1 MKKFFSLKSQMLLN
15 NLLLFVLPSLV
26 IGYIS
31 ISISVNRVE
40 ENIQHENNI
49 ISSNINNQV
58 ENFIETP
65 MNMINEFKQDL
76 LTKDSIAENEM
87 NKYLTT
93 VISIYPY
100 FDNIEVLNKDGQI
113 KNIAYPTKI
122 GSTTLSKD
130 RLNDIAKTNKPLLS
144 DIFIS
149 KQTQKPT
156 ISISI
161 YANGNFIVADLD
173 LSKLK
178 KITQN
183 TKSDYIDTFSI
194 LDNKGIYLAD
204 SKNNNDMTK
213 QIQFAYFSKIKN
225 VQENKITTINIDNNK
240 KLIVY
245 LAKIKLTGWTSVIV
259 MNSNNVFD
267 PISKIKSTLY
277 VSFAIIIL
285 LYFVLSTMNVF
296 SITKDFHDLVNKTKL
311 ISAGDYSLPTETNS
325 YKEFVELSN
334 YFDIMKDN
342 VKLRQSEIQT
352 LNTELEDKVIF
363 RTKQLDDTNC
373 KLEKLNTELEDR
385 VLKRTEE
392 LNKSKLEADQANI
405 AKSEFLANMSH
416 EIRTPM
422 NGIMGMVQLAL
433 MTDLGEE
440 PREYLNFV
448 MKSSKVLLTIIND
461 VLDLSKIEAGKIVI
475 ESSPFKI
482 KETMDE
488 VMTLFD
494 ISAKEKGI
502 TVEVKIDKH
511 IPSILNGDS
520 IRLKQILVNI
530 IGNAVKFTQSGHIT
544 VSLLEEFTDGN
555 LIKVKFSIK
564 DTGIGIP
571 KDKQGLLFERF
582 KQLDST
588 YTKQFQGTGLGLA
601 ISKNLVELMG
611 GEIWLESEEKLGTTF
626 YFTIKFQTV
635 DAMSIDSFQM
645 WTNHKI
651 QDNFNKTVLLVEDDE
666 TNQRISEIILKK
678 KQLNVLIAKNG
689 KVAIELYDKF
699 PIDLIIMDINMPV
712 MDGYTAT
719 LLLREKESLSGKH
732 TPIIAMTAYALPDDK
747 AKFILVGMDDY
758 ISKPVN
764 FSDLILK
771 IDKWLK

>member
-1 MKKFFSLKSQMLLN
+1 
-15 NLLLFVLPSLV
+15 
-26 IGYIS
+26 
-31 ISISVNRVE
+31 
-40 ENIQHENNI
+40 
-49 ISSNINNQV
+49 
-58 ENFIETP
+58 
-65 MNMINEFKQDL
+65 
-76 LTKDSIAENEM
+76 
-87 NKYLTT
+87 
-93 VISIYPY
+93 
-100 FDNIEVLNKDGQI
+100 
-113 KNIAYPTKI
+113 
-122 GSTTLSKD
+122 
-130 RLNDIAKTNKPLLS
+130 
-144 DIFIS
+144 
-149 KQTQKPT
+149 
-156 ISISI
+156 
-161 YANGNFIVADLD
+161 
-173 LSKLK
+173 
-178 KITQN
+178 
-183 TKSDYIDTFSI
+183 
-194 LDNKGIYLAD
+194 
-204 SKNNNDMTK
+204 MTK

-530 IGNAVKFTQSGHIT
+530 IGNAVKFTQSGYIT
-544 VSLLEEFTDGN
+544 VSLLEEAMDGN

-601 ISKNLVELMG
+601 ISKNLVGLMG
-611 GEIWLESEEKLGTTF
+611 GEIWLESKEKLGTTF
-626 YFTIKFQTV
+626 YFTINFQV
-635 DAMSIDSFQM
+635 VEAMSSDNSQM
-645 WTNHKI
+645 WTNHKV

-747 AKFILVGMDDY
+747 SKFILVGMDDC

-771 IDKWLK
+771 TDKWLK

>member
-373 KLEKLNTELEDR
+373 ILEKLNTELEDR

-433 MTDLGEE
+433 MTDLGDE

-530 IGNAVKFTQSGHIT
+530 IGNAVKFTQSGYIT
-544 VSLLEEFTDGN
+544 VSLLEEAMDGN

-626 YFTIKFQTV
+626 YFTINFQV
-635 DAMSIDSFQM
+635 VEAMSSDNSQM
-645 WTNHKI
+645 WTNHKV

-747 AKFILVGMDDY
+747 SKFILVGMDDY

-771 IDKWLK
+771 TDKWLK

>member
-433 MTDLGEE
+433 MTDLAEE

-530 IGNAVKFTQSGHIT
+530 IGNAVKFTQSGYIT
-544 VSLLEEFTDGN
+544 VSLLEEAMDGN

-611 GEIWLESEEKLGTTF
+611 GEIWLESEEKFGTTF
-626 YFTIKFQTV
+626 YFTINFQV
-635 DAMSIDSFQM
+635 VEAMSSDNSQM
-645 WTNHKI
+645 WTNHKV

-747 AKFILVGMDDY
+747 SKFILVGMDDY

-771 IDKWLK
+771 TDKWLK

>member
-433 MTDLGEE
+433 MTDLGDE

-530 IGNAVKFTQSGHIT
+530 IGNAVKFTQSGYIT
-544 VSLLEEFTDGN
+544 VSLLEEAMDGN

-626 YFTIKFQTV
+626 YFTINFQV
-635 DAMSIDSFQM
+635 VEAMSSDNSQM
-645 WTNHKI
+645 WTNHKV

-747 AKFILVGMDDY
+747 SKFILVGMDDY

-771 IDKWLK
+771 TDKWLK

>member
-373 KLEKLNTELEDR
+373 ILEKLNTELEDR

-530 IGNAVKFTQSGHIT
+530 IGNAVKFTQSGYIT
-544 VSLLEEFTDGN
+544 VSLLEEAMDGN

-626 YFTIKFQTV
+626 YFTINFQV
-635 DAMSIDSFQM
+635 VEAMSSDNSQM
-645 WTNHKI
+645 WTNHKV

-747 AKFILVGMDDY
+747 SKFILVGMDDY

-771 IDKWLK
+771 TDKWLK

>member
-1 MKKFFSLKSQMLLN
+1 MKKFFSLKGQMLLN

-530 IGNAVKFTQSGHIT
+530 IGNAVKFTQSGYIT
-544 VSLLEEFTDGN
+544 VSLLEEAMDGN

-611 GEIWLESEEKLGTTF
+611 GEIWLESEEKFGTTF
-626 YFTIKFQTV
+626 YFTINFQV
-635 DAMSIDSFQM
+635 VEAMSSDNSQM
-645 WTNHKI
+645 WTNHKV

>member
-15 NLLLFVLPSLV
+15 NLLLFILPSLV

-225 VQENKITTINIDNNK
+225 VQENKITTINIDNNT

-245 LAKIKLTGWTSVIV
+245 SAKIKLTGWTSVIV

-530 IGNAVKFTQSGHIT
+530 IGNAVKFTQSGYIT
-544 VSLLEEFTDGN
+544 VSLLEEAMDGN

-626 YFTIKFQTV
+626 YFTINFQV
-635 DAMSIDSFQM
+635 VEAMSSDNSQM
-645 WTNHKI
+645 WTNHKV

-747 AKFILVGMDDY
+747 SKFILVGMDDY

-771 IDKWLK
+771 TDKWLK